1 MIPHLSTTVHPLT
14 RNASTTTKF
23 IKSNPVVVFDG
34 EPPF

>member
-1 MIPHLSTTVHPLT
+1 LT
-14 RNASTTTKF
+14 QNALKTTKF